1 MSGEKFDL
9 VIAHYKESLGWI
21 KRLNNSHI
29 RHIYVYNKY
38 KASSIFDYKKINPK
52 TIINYLPNIGRE
64 AHTYLN
70 YCLNNYDTLPEFV
83 FFLQGNP
90 MFHGLDEYRIS
101 YLIDKIIGD
110 KLTHSPNYMPNTSIY
125 FGLTSN
131 GRREFWAGSETEAST
146 HDVKSFIKTYISK
159 DMNAMSLKNIYFGA
173 NFAVSKDRILSRDVS
188 EYKRLID
195 NELSTINPESGHYME
210 RLWFYWFNL
219 T

>member
-29 RHIYVYNKY
+29 RHIYVYSKY
-38 KASSIFDYKKINPK
+38 KQSSVFDYKKINPK

-64 AHTYLN
+64 AHTYL
-70 YCLNNYDTLPEFV
+70 YHCLNNYDALPEHL

-90 MFHGLDEYRIS
+90 KCHGLDEDKIS
-101 YLIDKIIGD
+101 YWIDNIID
-110 KLTHSPNYMPNTSIY
+110 NKLNHSNNYSPNSSINL
-125 FGLTSN
+125 GLTPD
-131 GRREFWAGSETEAST
+131 GRRDFWAGSATDPSL
-146 HDVKSFIKTYISK
+146 HDIKSFIKTYISK
-159 DMNAMSLKNIYFGA
+159 DKNEKSFRNIYFGA
-173 NFAVSKDRILSRDVS
+173 NFSVSKDRILSRDVS